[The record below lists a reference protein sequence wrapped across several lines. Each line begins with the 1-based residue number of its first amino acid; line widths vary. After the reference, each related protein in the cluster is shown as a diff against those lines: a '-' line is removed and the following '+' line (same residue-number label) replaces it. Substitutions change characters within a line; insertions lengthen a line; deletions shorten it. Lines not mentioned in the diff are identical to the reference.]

1 MENLQLK
8 GEKNFGKTRVKVNVQ
23 VILFQEDDIW
33 YAYLPAL
40 DINGYGSNEEEAKES
55 LKIAINE
62 FIRYTLNKKTFYDEL
77 KRLGWI
83 IKKSK
88 KTLIA
93 PKISDL
99 VNENEDLKEIL
110 DSKRYISDG
119 YQVRVPVLA

>member
-8 GEKNFGKTRVKVNVQ
+8 GEKKFGSTRVKVNVQ
-23 VILFQEDDIW
+23 VILFKEDDIW

-40 DINGYGSNEEEAKES
+40 DINGYGNNEDEAKES

-62 FIRYTLNKKTFYDEL
+62 FIRFTPNKKTFFDEL
-77 KRLGWI
+77 KHLGWI

-88 KTLIA
+88 KSFIA
-93 PKISDL
+93 PKISEMI
-99 VNENEDLKEIL
+99 NENEELKEIV
-110 DSKRYISDG
+110 DSRSYKSDD

>member
-8 GEKNFGKTRVKVNVQ
+8 GEKKFGSTRVKVNVQ
-23 VILFQEDDIW
+23 VFLFMEDDIW

-40 DINGYGSNEEEAKES
+40 DINGYGNNENEAKES

-62 FIRYTLNKKTFYDEL
+62 FIRYTLNKKTFFDEL
-77 KRLGWI
+77 KRLGWV

-88 KTLIA
+88 KSFIA

-99 VNENEDLKEIL
+99 INENEELKEIV
-110 DSKRYISDG
+110 DSRSYKSDD

>member
-8 GEKNFGKTRVKVNVQ
+8 GEKRFGSTRVKVNVR
-23 VILFQEDDIW
+23 VILFKEDDIW

-40 DINGYGSNEEEAKES
+40 DINGYGNNEDEAKES

-62 FIRYTLNKKTFYDEL
+62 FIRYTLNKKTFFGEL

-88 KTLIA
+88 KSFIA

-99 VNENEDLKEIL
+99 INENEELKEIV
-110 DSKRYISDG
+110 DSRSYKSDD